1 MFRPKTDMFRPKMGS
16 ATAAG
21 IQLPGQSSLFQEHL
35 AKSQAK
41 QYTDELL
48 ERLLHVTEV
57 TEDHVNQA
65 IEKRFQRLKEIYTQ
79 KQEPKLLSATRKD
92 IRDFKTLFFF
102 NFSNDETFI
111 FTIKINRSRAS
122 LKKFSGPSDSDV
134 VDSLYKKIKE
144 DESFERIET
153 SNINCQAVGGLT
165 TLSYILRQEAKKS
178 VDALFDRLT
187 RVKKVQSFK
196 IAQHLNRED
205 LDQYPSKTYAIH
217 AFSSSEVYKLKWSQG
232 NELLDCAIKK
242 RFEALIRDYKEQPQI
257 ESWNI
262 EKIPKKDSSRMTVRI
277 RFNFSDRRVT
287 EHRIAIDNLKTFF
300 DETQRRQ
307 RQETIDAMYN
317 ELIELEREINT
328 FN

>member
-1 MFRPKTDMFRPKMGS
+1 MHF
-16 ATAAG
+16 
-21 IQLPGQSSLFQEHL
+21 
-35 AKSQAK
+35 
-41 QYTDELL
+41 
-48 ERLLHVTEV
+48 
-57 TEDHVNQA
+57 
-65 IEKRFQRLKEIYTQ
+65 
-79 KQEPKLLSATRKD
+79 
-92 IRDFKTLFFF
+92 
-102 NFSNDETFI
+102 
-111 FTIKINRSRAS
+111 
-122 LKKFSGPSDSDV
+122 
-134 VDSLYKKIKE
+134 
-144 DESFERIET
+144 
-153 SNINCQAVGGLT
+153 
-165 TLSYILRQEAKKS
+165 
-178 VDALFDRLT
+178 FDRLT